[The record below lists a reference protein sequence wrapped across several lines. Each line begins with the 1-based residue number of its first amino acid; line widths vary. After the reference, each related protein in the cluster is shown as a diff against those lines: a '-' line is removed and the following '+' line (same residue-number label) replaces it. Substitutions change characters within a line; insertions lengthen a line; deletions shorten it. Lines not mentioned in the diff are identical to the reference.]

1 MPQTLYR
8 LLGSAALAAAAAT
21 AGAQQAPIRWIV
33 PYPAAGGTDTI
44 ARTVADEM
52 RKQLGQ
58 NIIVENKAGAGTIIG
73 TQALLSLP
81 PDGQAVMSAD
91 GGTLAYNSSLYPK
104 LPYDPE
110 RSFTYLGGMVSM
122 PMILVA
128 RSKLPVDSFQALL
141 QDAIKHPGKYTY
153 ASAGT
158 GSPQHL
164 AMEMLQQKTG
174 ARLTHVPYRGVAPAM
189 QDVIGNQVDLLMI
202 GLPGGLAQIRAGN
215 VKPLGAAT
223 VQRLP
228 ELPELP
234 TLQEAGAA
242 GFVADS
248 WQGLVAPAGM
258 PDESARRLEQALERA
273 LAVPAVRDKLLA
285 MGAIPTPM
293 KGDEFRRHAADQR
306 RLWTQVID
314 AAGIRM
320 Q

>member
-1 MPQTLYR
+1 MLHSLYR
-8 LLGSAALAAAAAT
+8 LIGGAALAALAVT
-21 AGAQQAPIRWIV
+21 AGAEQAPIRWIV
-33 PYPAAGGTDTI
+33 PYPAGGGTDTI
-44 ARTVADEM
+44 ARVIADEM
-52 RKQLGQ
+52 RNQLGQ
-58 NIIVENKAGAGTIIG
+58 TIIVENKAGAGTIIG
-73 TQALLSLP
+73 AQALLSLP
-81 PDGQAVMSAD
+81 PDGLAVMSAD

-110 RSFTYLGGMVSM
+110 RSFTYLGGMASM

-128 RSKLPVDSFQALL
+128 RSKLPVDSFEALL
-141 QDAIKHPGKYTY
+141 RDAVAHPGKYTY

-189 QDVIGNQVDLLMI
+189 QDVVGNQVDLLMI

-215 VKPLGAAT
+215 VKPLGTAT
-223 VQRLP
+223 LQRLP

-242 GFVADS
+242 GFSADS
-248 WQGLVAPAGM
+248 WQGLVAPAGV
-258 PDESARRLEQALERA
+258 PAESAQRLEQALERA
-273 LAVPAVRDKLLA
+273 LAVPAVRDKLRA

-293 KGDEFRRHAADQR
+293 TGEAFRQHATEQR
-306 RLWTQVID
+306 KQWTQVIK

-320 Q
+320 E